1 MNKKKKISK
10 KMIIILVV
18 IILIILAIFL
28 KPKKEEKTKIESE
41 LIEKRDIATS
51 ISATGVITT
60 DTTQNVV
67 SKLTGFEIASVN
79 VKEGDKVSVGD
90 VICTFDTSTI
100 QDNLATAKNSL
111 SISQAQS
118 NIGIQGATRS
128 LNDAISGKNTQV
140 STTQAEVDSALQKY
154 QDAQNQLNNAKNAL
168 ASLEQQLA
176 SIQGTYNQKST
187 SYKQVQT
194 QYNMLETAYN
204 SASDVYKSKQAL
216 EENAKNKYNQYSS
229 GLVPP
234 EVEKEYKDA
243 QTASAEALANM
254 KNAEGQYFAY
264 KPTYDKELSEF
275 TPIKNS
281 YETLSSS
288 VATSRGT
295 VSQLEATVGTL
306 KSTYDNLVNALNS
319 TVSTSDSTI
328 ASMQDALTN
337 TELSA
342 SLNTQTQNSQIKA
355 LQDQVNDGILKSTV
369 NGTVTSVNA
378 KPGELYTGSTIAV
391 IDGVEVFVIEAEI
404 DEYDIADVEVGMK
417 VLIKT
422 DATRDEELEGRIIYT
437 APSATTSVASMMGTA
452 TTTPVSTGS
461 ATYKVKIALD
471 EQNER
476 LRLGMNARLSI
487 ITDSKEDVWS
497 VPSDAIH
504 EKEDGTKYIEILKNE
519 ETEEKEELPVTT
531 GIEGSYYIQIMSD
544 KLKDG
549 MKVVL
554 PVGNSTDSIE
564 ALIEMMGPNAGV

>member
-1 MNKKKKISK
+1 MNNKKKISK
-10 KMIIILVV
+10 KMIIIAVV
-18 IILIILAIFL
+18 IILIILVIFL
-28 KPKKEEKTKIESE
+28 RPKKEEKTKIESE

-128 LNDAISGKNTQV
+128 LNDAITGKNTQV
-140 STTQAEVDSALQKY
+140 STTQSEVDSALQKY
-154 QDAQNQLNNAKNAL
+154 QDAQNQLNTAKSTL
-168 ASLEQQLA
+168 SSLEQQLA

-187 SYKQVQT
+187 NYKQVQT
-194 QYNMLETAYN
+194 QYNMLESAYN
-204 SASDVYKSKQAL
+204 SATDIYNSKNADN
-216 EENAKNKYNQYSS
+216 ENAKNEYNQYSG

-234 EVEKEYKDA
+234 EVEQKYQNTQKA
-243 QTASAEALANM
+243 LAEALAN
-254 KNAEGQYFAY
+254 KNDAESKYFAY
-264 KPTYDKELSEF
+264 KPTYDKELNEF

-288 VATSRGT
+288 VAGTRST
-295 VSQLEATVGTL
+295 VSQLEVTVNTL
-306 KSTYDNLVNALNS
+306 KSTYDNLVNALNT
-319 TVSTSDSTI
+319 TVTTSDSTI
-328 ASMQDALTN
+328 ASMQDALSN
-337 TELSA
+337 SQLSS

-355 LQDQVNDGILKSTV
+355 LQDQVDEGVLKSTV
-369 NGTVTSVNA
+369 NGTVTSVTA

-422 DATRDEELEGRIIYT
+422 DATRDEELEGRIVYT
-437 APSATTSVASMMGTA
+437 APSATTTPVSMMGTA
-452 TTTPVSTGS
+452 TSAVPTGS

-487 ITDSKEDVWS
+487 ITDNKDNVWS

-519 ETEEKEELPVTT
+519 ETGEKEELAITT
-531 GIEGSYYIQIMSD
+531 GIEGSYYIQIISD
-544 KLKDG
+544 KLKEG

-554 PVGNSTDSIE
+554 PVGDSSDSIE